1 MDFVDGLDVVDVR
14 DKLKTMKPGDTLD
27 GRYTITERLGAGGM
41 GEVYKATHTVL
52 GSSRVIKV
60 VHPHISGNTDAK
72 DRFLREARAAT
83 KIQHQNVATLHD
95 FATLPDGAH
104 YMVWEFIA
112 GENLA
117 QRLRTHGT
125 LPPRQAVRITLQ
137 ALRGLDAIHRAG
149 IIHRDISPEN
159 LMITA
164 DDEVKIIDLGVAKVE
179 DTDAV
184 SSTRTGIFVGKLR
197 YAAPEQLGFLPE
209 GEKVDARA
217 DLYAMAMVLFELLT
231 GRPPYEATSPH
242 EYFMLHAVE
251 PRKQTVALPMEM
263 PGSAALQA
271 ALEKALSRDRNQRYA
286 NAREFEIALEEI
298 ERKLPE
304 PRDMPTMALP
314 VDGDETMRVISSK
327 VDTLHRDAKPPDT
340 NRGTQADTLHRE
352 TVRTQSPADPLPPA
366 APLTLLTPLPGAAA
380 VPPPTKLRA
389 GLNPAYVVAFV
400 ALIILAVAVLLLLPG
415 DKRWGSIVR
424 LPELTTKPE
433 PVTTTTATATEP
445 PPKIA
450 ETSVTVTSG
459 TADSTLLSAPPVPT
473 TTTTTTVAV
482 LIPPVTTTT
491 APKPAVVVP
500 PRTDTAPPKPR
511 VTPPRETAPVETQ
524 PSEDD
529 EEREAE
535 PSPTFSRVATYTDGG
550 DGDAND
556 RALATL
562 RRELRGTT
570 TVAVRAGAMTTDL
583 ARALRSQ
590 FPNLQFEGEA
600 AVVIRFDG
608 RTERLRAGRRRRAAT
623 ATVEKNGRVIFRYV
637 LPDEVYRVGQGSVE
651 AFANVLGEAL
661 ED

>member
-1 MDFVDGLDVVDVR
+1 
-14 DKLKTMKPGDTLD
+14 MKPGDTLD

-41 GEVYKATHTVL
+41 GEVYKATHTFL

-95 FATLPDGAH
+95 FASLPDGAH

-117 QRLRTHGT
+117 QRLRTRGT
-125 LPPRQAVRITLQ
+125 LPPRLAVRITLQ

-197 YAAPEQLGFLPE
+197 YAAPEQLGFMPE

-251 PRKQTVALPMEM
+251 PRKQTVSLPIEM
-263 PGSAALQA
+263 PGSTALQA
-271 ALEKALSRDRNQRYA
+271 ALDKALSRDRNQRYQT
-286 NAREFEIALEEI
+286 ARDFAIALEEI
-298 ERKLPE
+298 DRTLPE
-304 PRDMPTMALP
+304 PRDMPTMAMP

-327 VDTLHRDAKPPDT
+327 VDTLHRDTPRPS
-340 NRGTQADTLHRE
+340 TQADTLHRE
-352 TVRTQSPADPLPPA
+352 TVRTQAPADEAAAPMTLHTPLPASAPHMAPA
-366 APLTLLTPLPGAAA
+366 TILTPLPGGGAPI
-380 VPPPTKLRA
+380 PPPTKLRA
-389 GLNPAYVVAFV
+389 GLNPLYVVGFV
-400 ALIILAVAVLLLLPG
+400 AIIVIAIVVVLLLPG
-415 DKRWGSIVR
+415 DKRLGSIVG
-424 LPELTTKPE
+424 LPETTTMTAPA
-433 PVTTTTATATEP
+433 TTTTATTTQS
-445 PPKIA
+445 PPKVA
-450 ETSVTVTSG
+450 EASVTVTSG
-459 TADSTLLSAPPVPT
+459 TADSTQLSSPIPT
-473 TTTTTTVAV
+473 TTTTAQIVPAATTTTIAPTIAEVV
-482 LIPPVTTTT
+482 PPRTTTT
-491 APKPAVVVP
+491 APKPP
-500 PRTDTAPPKPR
+500 TPR
-511 VTPPRETAPVETQ
+511 PRETRPVAPPPRQ
-524 PSEDD
+524 SEESGEDASG
-529 EEREAE
+529 EEEE
-535 PSPTFSRVATYTDGG
+535 PSAPAFGRIPTYTDGG
-550 DGDAND
+550 NESVND
-556 RALATL
+556 RALANL

-570 TVAVRAGAMTTDL
+570 VVAVRAGGLTTEL
-583 ARALRSQ
+583 VRALRDE
-590 FPNLQFEGEA
+590 FPNIQFEGQA
-600 AVVIRFDG
+600 NVVIWFDG
-608 RTERLRAGRRRRAAT
+608 RTERVRPGLRRRMAT
-623 ATVEKNGRVIFRYV
+623 ARVEKDGRIIFRYV
-637 LPDEVYRVGQGSVE
+637 LPNEVYRVGQGSVQ

-661 ED
+661 EE

>member
-1 MDFVDGLDVVDVR
+1 
-14 DKLKTMKPGDTLD
+14 MKPGDTLD

-41 GEVYKATHTVL
+41 GEVYKATHTFL

-60 VHPHISGNTDAK
+60 VHPNISGNTDAK

-95 FATLPDGAH
+95 FASLPDGAH

-117 QRLRTHGT
+117 QRLKTRGT

-164 DDEVKIIDLGVAKVE
+164 DDEVKIIDLGVAKVD

-217 DLYAMAMVLFELLT
+217 DLYAMAMVLVELLT

-251 PRKQTVALPMEM
+251 PRKQTVSLPMEM

-271 ALEKALSRDRNQRYA
+271 VLEKALSRDRNQRFA
-286 NAREFEIALEEI
+286 TALDFASALEEI
-298 ERKLPE
+298 ERTLPE
-304 PRDMPTMALP
+304 PRDMPTMAMP
-314 VDGDETMRVISSK
+314 IDGDETMRVISSK
-327 VDTLHRDAKPPDT
+327 VDTLHRDVTPS
-340 NRGTQADTLHRE
+340 GTQPDTLHRE
-352 TVRTQSPADPLPPA
+352 TIRTQSPSEPLPAP
-366 APLTLLTPLPGAAA
+366 APLTLLTPLPGDSAAIA
-380 VPPPTKLRA
+380 PPAKMKA
-389 GLNPAYVVAFV
+389 GLNPAYIVAFV
-400 ALIILAVAVLLLLPG
+400 ALVILAIAVLLMLPG
-415 DKRWGSIVR
+415 DKNWGSIVGFT
-424 LPELTTKPE
+424 ETTTTTP
-433 PVTTTTATATEP
+433 PVTTTTATATQP

-450 ETSVTVTSG
+450 EASVTVTSG
-459 TADSTLLSAPPVPT
+459 TSDSTQLSAPVT
-473 TTTTTTVAV
+473 TTTAQILT
-482 LIPPVTTTT
+482 PPVTTTT
-491 APKPAVVVP
+491 APLIAEVIP

-511 VTPPRETAPVETQ
+511 VTKPPTPKPVETQ
-524 PSEDD
+524 PTESEDD
-529 EEREAE
+529 ERDAE
-535 PSPTFSRVATYTDGG
+535 PAVPAFGRAAMYRDGG
-550 DGDAND
+550 DSDAND
-556 RALATL
+556 RAIAIL

-570 TVAVRAGAMTTDL
+570 TVALRAGGLTAEL
-583 ARALRSQ
+583 ARELRKE
-590 FPNLQFEGEA
+590 FPNIEFAGQA
-600 AVVIRFDG
+600 DVVIRFNG
-608 RTERLRAGRRRRAAT
+608 RNDRLGAGRRRRYAD
-623 ATVEKNGRVIFRYV
+623 ATVEKNGRVIFRYE
-637 LPDEVYRVGQGSVE
+637 LPDEVYRVGQSSVE
-651 AFANVLGEAL
+651 AFANVLGEAFQ
-661 ED
+661 D